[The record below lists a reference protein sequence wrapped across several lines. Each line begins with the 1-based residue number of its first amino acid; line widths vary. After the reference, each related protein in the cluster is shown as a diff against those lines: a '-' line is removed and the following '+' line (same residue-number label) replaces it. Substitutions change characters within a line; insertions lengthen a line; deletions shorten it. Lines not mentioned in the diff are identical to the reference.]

1 MASTPSLKRIP
12 HRPPGSTAL
21 WAHLLRKNTA
31 IPSSQNSNITHTPIA
46 PLDKSGTS
54 MRILLHDTQANFEKF
69 SNRVD
74 KLTSSIDD
82 AKNEIVLVQRLFEED
97 REKLSAEHVTLSKL

>member
-1 MASTPSLKRIP
+1 
-12 HRPPGSTAL
+12 
-21 WAHLLRKNTA
+21 
-31 IPSSQNSNITHTPIA
+31 
-46 PLDKSGTS
+46 